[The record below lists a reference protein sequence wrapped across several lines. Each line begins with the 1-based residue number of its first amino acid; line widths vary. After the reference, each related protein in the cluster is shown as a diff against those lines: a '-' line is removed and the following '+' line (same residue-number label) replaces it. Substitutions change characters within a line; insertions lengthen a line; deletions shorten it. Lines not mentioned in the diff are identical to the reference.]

1 MLHIQKLFKYGT
13 ESIFRNLKYSLAA
26 SYTTVSILLV
36 MLAITIHPNHYLY
49 AQTIGGNMSTTSATV
64 NVDLNKTGD
73 KILHRG
79 ITVSEEFH
87 HPYLNNTHRAII
99 LPFRE
104 DQRTYT
110 GILNFRASTPVEV
123 ILGQRVPVDNA
134 TLSMV
139 EKEFGDLEEGNITHG
154 TVKVLAA
161 GAVLKPQY
169 GDSPQYYSASIPFIA
184 ESIVLRANQPFVA
197 VYLVSALVQL
207 PEPVIKI
214 QN

>member
-1 MLHIQKLFKYGT
+1 
-13 ESIFRNLKYSLAA
+13 
-26 SYTTVSILLV
+26 
-36 MLAITIHPNHYLY
+36 MLAITLHPNHYLY
-49 AQTIGGNMSTTSATV
+49 AQTIAGNMSTASETV

-73 KILHRG
+73 EILHRR

-104 DQRTYT
+104 DQRTYM

-139 EKEFGDLEEGNITHG
+139 EKEFGDLEEGNMTHG

-184 ESIVLRANQPFVA
+184 DSIVLRANQPFVA
-197 VYLVSALVQL
+197 VYLVSAQVQL

>member
-1 MLHIQKLFKYGT
+1 
-13 ESIFRNLKYSLAA
+13 
-26 SYTTVSILLV
+26 
-36 MLAITIHPNHYLY
+36 
-49 AQTIGGNMSTTSATV
+49 MSTAPETV

-73 KILHRG
+73 EILHRG
-79 ITVSEEFH
+79 ITVSEKFD

-104 DQRTYT
+104 DERTYI

-139 EKEFGDLEEGNITHG
+139 EKEFGDLEDANITHG
-154 TVKVLAA
+154 TVEVLAA

-184 ESIVLRANQPFVA
+184 DSIVLRANQPFVA
-197 VYLVSALVQL
+197 VYLVSAQVQL
-207 PEPVIKI
+207 PEPIIKI

>member
-1 MLHIQKLFKYGT
+1 
-13 ESIFRNLKYSLAA
+13 
-26 SYTTVSILLV
+26 
-36 MLAITIHPNHYLY
+36 
-49 AQTIGGNMSTTSATV
+49 MS
-64 NVDLNKTGD
+64 K
-73 KILHRG
+73 
-79 ITVSEEFH
+79 EFA

-104 DQRTYT
+104 DERTYT

-123 ILGQRVPVDNA
+123 ILGQRVPVDKA

-139 EKEFGDLEEGNITHG
+139 EKEYGDLEDGNITHG
-154 TVKVLAA
+154 KVKVLAA

-184 ESIVLRANQPFVA
+184 DSIVLRAKQPFVA
-197 VYLVSALVQL
+197 VYLVTAQVQL
-207 PEPVIKI
+207 PEQVIHI

>member
-1 MLHIQKLFKYGT
+1 M
-13 ESIFRNLKYSLAA
+13 KYSLVALF
-26 SYTTVSILLV
+26 TTVSILFV
-36 MLAITIHPNHYLY
+36 ILAITISANHYLY
-49 AQTIGGNMSTTSATV
+49 AQTKGENISTAPKTV
-64 NVDLNKTGD
+64 SVDLNETGD
-73 KILHRG
+73 EILNRG
-79 ITVSEEFH
+79 ITVSKEFA

-104 DQRTYT
+104 DGRTYT

-123 ILGQRVPVDNA
+123 ILGQRVPVDKA

-139 EKEFGDLEEGNITHG
+139 EKEYGDLEDGNITHG
-154 TVKVLAA
+154 KVKVLAA

-184 ESIVLRANQPFVA
+184 DSIVLRAKQPFVA
-197 VYLVSALVQL
+197 VYLVTAQVQL
-207 PEPVIKI
+207 PEQVIHI

>member
-1 MLHIQKLFKYGT
+1 
-13 ESIFRNLKYSLAA
+13 
-26 SYTTVSILLV
+26 
-36 MLAITIHPNHYLY
+36 MLAIAIQPNHYLY
-49 AQTIGGNMSTTSATV
+49 AQTIGGNMSTAPETV

-73 KILHRG
+73 EILHRG
-79 ITVSEEFH
+79 ITVSEKFD

-104 DQRTYT
+104 DERTYI

-139 EKEFGDLEEGNITHG
+139 EKEFGDLEDANITHG
-154 TVKVLAA
+154 TVEVLAA

-169 GDSPQYYSASIPFIA
+169 GESPQYYSASIPFIA
-184 ESIVLRANQPFVA
+184 DSIVLRANQPFVA
-197 VYLVSALVQL
+197 VYLVSAQVQL
-207 PEPVIKI
+207 PEPIIKI

>member
-1 MLHIQKLFKYGT
+1 MDLIKMTSVGKQGKCSRCGQEKIIVYN
-13 ESIFRNLKYSLAA
+13 RVDPYSYQETNYCKAC
-26 SYTTVSILLV
+26 VS
-36 MLAITIHPNHYLY
+36 
-49 AQTIGGNMSTTSATV
+49 
-64 NVDLNKTGD
+64 
-73 KILHRG
+73 
-79 ITVSEEFH
+79 
-87 HPYLNNTHRAII
+87 
-99 LPFRE
+99 
-104 DQRTYT
+104 
-110 GILNFRASTPVEV
+110 
-123 ILGQRVPVDNA
+123 VDNA

-184 ESIVLRANQPFVA
+184 DSIVLRANQPFVA

>member
-1 MLHIQKLFKYGT
+1 VT
-13 ESIFRNLKYSLAA
+13 IFRNLKYSLAA
-26 SYTTVSILLV
+26 SYTTVSILFV
-36 MLAITIHPNHYLY
+36 MLAITIPPNHYLY
-49 AQTIGGNMSTTSATV
+49 AQNIDGNISTAPKTV
-64 NVDLNKTGD
+64 NVDLNETGD
-73 KILHRG
+73 EILHRG
-79 ITVSEEFH
+79 ITVSEEFD

-104 DQRTYT
+104 DERTYV

-123 ILGQRVPVDNA
+123 ILGQRLPVDNA

-139 EKEFGDLEEGNITHG
+139 EKEFGDLEDGNITHG

-161 GAVLKPQY
+161 GAVIKPQY

-184 ESIVLRANQPFVA
+184 DSIVLRANQPFVA
-197 VYLVSALVQL
+197 VYLVSAQVQL